1 MNILCPVCK
10 NILHKSNKFY
20 SCENRHSFDIAKE
33 GYLNLNLKNSQ
44 KSGDNAEMIKA
55 RKAFLEKD
63 YYSFLGEGYYTSYFK
78 ARNKIGIDLSKTGL
92 KIASKADKTT
102 TYLLCSIFHTP
113 LQDSSAD
120 VILTIFAPVA
130 KEEII
135 RILKDDG
142 IFILVRPDRDHLFE
156 LKEKIYEHP
165 YYNEVEKFSFSGLN
179 TYKQIPIRKTMTV
192 RKEDLNN
199 LFMMTPYYNTTSN
212 ADKEKLKDLDDLPVT
227 FSFLIDIY
235 QKS

>member
-1 MNILCPVCK
+1 
-10 NILHKSNKFY
+10 
-20 SCENRHSFDIAKE
+20 
-33 GYLNLNLKNSQ
+33 
-44 KSGDNAEMIKA
+44 
-55 RKAFLEKD
+55 
-63 YYSFLGEGYYTSYFK
+63 
-78 ARNKIGIDLSKTGL
+78 
-92 KIASKADKTT
+92 
-102 TYLLCSIFHTP
+102 

-165 YYNEVEKFSFSGLN
+165 YYNEVEKFSFFGLN

-235 QKS
+235 RKS